1 MAGRSKRVAV
11 AEDHIPA
18 SVGVGDGNPELDAL
32 VNALQIDE
40 GGANA
45 EGWTIHELAQ
55 KMNRGDKWVRQRLI
69 ALKAEGKI
77 EPGRRLVESLDGRR
91 VYAPVYRLKA

>member
-1 MAGRSKRVAV
+1 MS
-11 AEDHIPA
+11 
-18 SVGVGDGNPELDAL
+18 
-32 VNALQIDE
+32 
-40 GGANA
+40 
-45 EGWTIHELAQ
+45 
-55 KMNRGDKWVRQRLI
+55 RGDKWVRARLI